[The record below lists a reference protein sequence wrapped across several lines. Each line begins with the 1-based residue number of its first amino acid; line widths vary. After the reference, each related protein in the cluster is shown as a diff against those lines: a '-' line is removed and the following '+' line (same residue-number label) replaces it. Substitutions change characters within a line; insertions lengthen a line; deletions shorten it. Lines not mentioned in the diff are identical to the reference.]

1 MRSVAANLSPPP
13 TIAHQGSLRS
23 EGVFFISL
31 FVQRSVQRH
40 LYVLGKK
47 TLTEQFVVED
57 LCGEGG
63 CRSVSDVLRAG
74 DEPKEPEAPDMER
87 GALAEPL
94 GRRATSAGG
103 RPVLDASAAQQA
115 RRAMQR

>member
-1 MRSVAANLSPPP
+1 MMR
-13 TIAHQGSLRS
+13 R
-23 EGVFFISL
+23 EGVLFISL
-31 FVQRSVQRH
+31 VVQRSVQRH

-63 CRSVSDVLRAG
+63 CRSVSDVLRSR
-74 DEPKEPEAPDMER
+74 DEPKEPEAPDMVR
-87 GALAEPL
+87 GALVEPL
-94 GRRATSAGG
+94 AWESRRTASAGG

-115 RRAMQR
+115 LRDMRL

>member
-1 MRSVAANLSPPP
+1 M
-13 TIAHQGSLRS
+13 
-23 EGVFFISL
+23 FFISL
-31 FVQRSVQRH
+31 VVQRSVQRH

-63 CRSVSDVLRAG
+63 CRSVSDVHVLRAG

-87 GALAEPL
+87 GALVEPL
-94 GRRATSAGG
+94 ERRATSAGG

-115 RRAMQR
+115 LRDMQL